1 MIIHCW
7 FSRWVNDQVPTTRC
21 LLSKLTEHTK
31 FRVANTRE
39 GFTALQKDLDRLEGW
54 EKKKHEIQHRQVH
67 DPAPV
72 EEQPQAPAQAG
83 GDLLE
88 SSSVEQDLGVLVD
101 SKLSMS
107 QQCLLGAKKANG
119 ILGCITKSIACRSRE
134 VILPLYSAL
143 VRHTWSAVSSSG
155 LLRTDKRDAAPGAGP
170 VEGNKDEKGNEAS
183 FL

>member
-1 MIIHCW
+1 MG
-7 FSRWVNDQVPTTRC
+7 
-21 LLSKLTEHTK
+21 
-31 FRVANTRE
+31 RE
-39 GFTALQKDLDRLEGW
+39 ETS
-54 EKKKHEIQHRQVH
+54 EIQQRQVH

-72 EEQPQAPAQAG
+72 EEQPRAGTTSQAG

-101 SKLSMS
+101 NKLSMS

-134 VILPLYSAL
+134 VILALYSAL

-155 LLRTDKRDAAPGAGP
+155 LLRTKNYFRRSSRG
-170 VEGNKDEKGNEAS
+170 
-183 FL
+183 L